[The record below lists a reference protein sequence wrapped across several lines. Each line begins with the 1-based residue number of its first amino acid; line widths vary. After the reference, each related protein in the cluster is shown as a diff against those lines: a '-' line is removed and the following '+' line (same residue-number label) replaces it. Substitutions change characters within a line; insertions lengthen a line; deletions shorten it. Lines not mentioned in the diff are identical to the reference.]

1 MPAIP
6 PNTPKDDASTAQ
18 AMGSGLNLGVNM
30 LSSVVVG
37 GAMGY
42 GLDWLFGTL
51 PLFMI
56 LMCFL
61 GFAAGLYTIWKAIQN
76 KPSLPQ

>member
-1 MPAIP
+1 MATPQP
-6 PNTPKDDASTAQ
+6 PQTPEENTSQ
-18 AMGSGLNLGVNM
+18 ALGNGMNLGINL

-37 GAMGY
+37 AAMGY

-61 GFAAGLYTIWKAIQN
+61 GFGAGLYTIWKAIQN
-76 KPSLPQ
+76 KPSGPQ

>member
-1 MPAIP
+1 MPKLP
-6 PNTPKDDASTAQ
+6 QNPEPQDSTDTAQ
-18 AMGSGLNLGVNM
+18 AMGTGMNLGINLM
-30 LSSVVVG
+30 SSVVVG

-61 GFAAGLYTIWKAIQN
+61 GFGAGLYTIWKAIQN
-76 KPSLPQ
+76 KPS